1 MATVLRTWKVLVIL
15 LVAAV
20 AVIFTAQRIGTVA
33 PEKLGKAETQSG
45 VPATK
50 PATEPIKEPIKEP
63 VKEPV
68 KEPQTHFQHQTST
81 LNGTFFTHP
90 PRSMDLK
97 RADRVKDAF
106 LHAWR
111 GYRNHAWGRDTIN
124 PKSNTSSN
132 DWFGW
137 GITLV
142 DSLDTLLLMGL
153 EKEFEEA
160 LEQVDR
166 TDFTRAVR
174 PPPATDV

>member
-1 MATVLRTWKVLVIL
+1 MATVLRTWKVLVVL

-20 AVIFTAQRIGTVA
+20 IIILTANRIGA
-33 PEKLGKAETQSG
+33 PEKLAKAETQAGMPATEPASE
-45 VPATK
+45 PATK
-50 PATEPIKEPIKEP
+50 PATEPR
-63 VKEPV
+63 V
-68 KEPQTHFQHQTST
+68 HFQHQTST
-81 LNGTFFTHP
+81 LNVTFFTRP

-124 PKSNTSSN
+124 PKSNTSTN

-174 PPPATDV
+174 PQPATDL